1 MSSVEERLVI
11 FAICFVISVPVSYVL
26 LKNCVDINSRISIDF
41 NKESGNKNTQKIESK
56 NENNK
61 TDITDKTDITEV

>member
-26 LKNCVDINSRISIDF
+26 LKNCVDINSRTIAI
-41 NKESGNKNTQKIESK
+41 EYNTNNEIRNIQKIESK

-61 TDITDKTDITEV
+61 TDIIEV

>member
-26 LKNCVDINSRISIDF
+26 LKNCVEMNSRISIDF
-41 NKESGNKNTQKIESK
+41 NQESGNGKIQKIESK

-61 TDITDKTDITEV
+61 TDIIEV

>member
-11 FAICFVISVPVSYVL
+11 FAICFVISVPISYVL
-26 LKNCVDINSRISIDF
+26 LKNCVDINSRTIAI
-41 NKESGNKNTQKIESK
+41 EYNTNNEIRNIQKIESK

-61 TDITDKTDITEV
+61 TDIIEV

>member
-11 FAICFVISVPVSYVL
+11 FAICFVISVPVSYIL
-26 LKNCVDINSRISIDF
+26 LKNCVDINSRTIAIEY
-41 NKESGNKNTQKIESK
+41 NTNNEIRNTQKIESK

-61 TDITDKTDITEV
+61 TDIIEV

>member
-11 FAICFVISVPVSYVL
+11 FAICFIISVPVSYIL
-26 LKNCVDINSRISIDF
+26 LKNCVDINSRTIAI
-41 NKESGNKNTQKIESK
+41 EYNTNNEIRNIQKIESK

-61 TDITDKTDITEV
+61 TDIIEV

>member
-11 FAICFVISVPVSYVL
+11 FAICFIISVPVSYIL
-26 LKNCVDINSRISIDF
+26 LKNCVAMNSRIDIEYNTNNEIRS
-41 NKESGNKNTQKIESK
+41 TQKIESK

-61 TDITDKTDITEV
+61 TDIIEV

>member
-11 FAICFVISVPVSYVL
+11 FAICFIISVPVSYIL
-26 LKNCVDINSRISIDF
+26 LKNCVEMNSRIDISYNTDNEIR
-41 NKESGNKNTQKIESK
+41 NKQKIESE

-61 TDITDKTDITEV
+61 TDIIEV

>member
-11 FAICFVISVPVSYVL
+11 FAICFIISVPVSYIL
-26 LKNCVDINSRISIDF
+26 LKNCVDINSRTIAIEY
-41 NKESGNKNTQKIESK
+41 NTNNEIRNTQKIESK

-61 TDITDKTDITEV
+61 TDIIEV

>member
-11 FAICFVISVPVSYVL
+11 FAISFVISIPVSYVL
-26 LKNCVDINSRISIDF
+26 LKNCVDINSRIDISY
-41 NKESGNKNTQKIESK
+41 NKDNEIRNRQKIESK

-61 TDITDKTDITEV
+61 TDITEV

>member
-11 FAICFVISVPVSYVL
+11 FAICFIISVPVSYVL

-41 NKESGNKNTQKIESK
+41 NQESGNGNTQKIESK
-56 NENNK
+56 NENK
-61 TDITDKTDITEV
+61 KIDIIEV

>member
-26 LKNCVDINSRISIDF
+26 LKNCVETNSRISIDF
-41 NKESGNKNTQKIESK
+41 NKDNEIRSTQKIESK

-61 TDITDKTDITEV
+61 TDIIEV

>member
-11 FAICFVISVPVSYVL
+11 FAICFLISVPVSYIL
-26 LKNCVDINSRISIDF
+26 LKNCVEMNSRIDIGYNTDNEIR
-41 NKESGNKNTQKIESK
+41 NKQKIESK

-61 TDITDKTDITEV
+61 TDIIEV

>member
-41 NKESGNKNTQKIESK
+41 YQDNEIINRQKI
-56 NENNK
+56 
-61 TDITDKTDITEV
+61 

>member
-11 FAICFVISVPVSYVL
+11 FAICFIISVPVSYVL

-41 NKESGNKNTQKIESK
+41 NQESGNGNIQKIESK

-61 TDITDKTDITEV
+61 TDIIEV

>member
-11 FAICFVISVPVSYVL
+11 FAICFLISVPVSYIL
-26 LKNCVDINSRISIDF
+26 LKNCVEMNSRIDISYNTDNEIR
-41 NKESGNKNTQKIESK
+41 NKQKIESE

-61 TDITDKTDITEV
+61 TDIIEV

>member
-41 NKESGNKNTQKIESK
+41 YQDNEIRNTQKIESK

-61 TDITDKTDITEV
+61 TDIIEV

>member
-11 FAICFVISVPVSYVL
+11 FAISFVISVPVSYVL
-26 LKNCVDINSRISIDF
+26 LKNCLEMNSRIDISY
-41 NKESGNKNTQKIESK
+41 NKDNEIRNRQKIESE

-61 TDITDKTDITEV
+61 TDITEV

>member
-41 NKESGNKNTQKIESK
+41 YQFLFTSIVYSFLLLSI
-56 NENNK
+56 
-61 TDITDKTDITEV
+61 DFV

>member
-26 LKNCVDINSRISIDF
+26 LKNCVDINSRIDISY
-41 NKESGNKNTQKIESK
+41 NKDNEIRNRQKIESK

-61 TDITDKTDITEV
+61 TDITEV

>member
-11 FAICFVISVPVSYVL
+11 FAISFVISVSISYVL
-26 LKNCVDINSRISIDF
+26 LKNCVEMNSRIDISY
-41 NKESGNKNTQKIESK
+41 NKDNEIRNRQKIESK

-61 TDITDKTDITEV
+61 TDITEV

>member
-11 FAICFVISVPVSYVL
+11 FAISFVISVPVSYVL
-26 LKNCVDINSRISIDF
+26 LKNCLEMNSRIDISY
-41 NKESGNKNTQKIESK
+41 NKDNEIRSTQKIESK

-61 TDITDKTDITEV
+61 TDIIEV

>member
-11 FAICFVISVPVSYVL
+11 FAICFIISVPVSYIL
-26 LKNCVDINSRISIDF
+26 LKNCVDINSRTIAIEY
-41 NKESGNKNTQKIESK
+41 NTNNEIRNTQKIESK

-61 TDITDKTDITEV
+61 TDITEV

>member
-26 LKNCVDINSRISIDF
+26 LKNCVDINSRTIAIEY
-41 NKESGNKNTQKIESK
+41 NTNNEIRNTQKIESK

-61 TDITDKTDITEV
+61 TDIIEV

>member
-11 FAICFVISVPVSYVL
+11 FAISFVISVPVSYVL
-26 LKNCVDINSRISIDF
+26 LKNCLEMNSRIDISY
-41 NKESGNKNTQKIESK
+41 NKDNEIRNRQKIESE

-61 TDITDKTDITEV
+61 YNKTDITEV

>member
-11 FAICFVISVPVSYVL
+11 FAISFVISVPVSYVL
-26 LKNCVDINSRISIDF
+26 LKNCLEMNSRIDISY
-41 NKESGNKNTQKIESK
+41 NKDNEIRNRQKIESK

-61 TDITDKTDITEV
+61 TDITEV